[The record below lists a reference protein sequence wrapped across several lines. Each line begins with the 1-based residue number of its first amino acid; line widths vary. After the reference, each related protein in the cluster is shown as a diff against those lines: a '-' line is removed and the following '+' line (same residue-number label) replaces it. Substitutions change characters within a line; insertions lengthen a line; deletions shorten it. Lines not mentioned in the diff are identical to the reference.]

1 MQPLNVSSS
10 ITVICDWIIT
20 CSSDEQSVNAL
31 DLISITEEGMV
42 NLVSFLHP
50 LKALDS
56 IDVTDG
62 GIVIL
67 FNDAQLLKVK
77 SLIAAIF
84 EGSSIVTFANE
95 VQSQNAWIPID
106 FTEGWIVIS
115 SRCWTFAKWVISNW
129 RNRKRRFKYQMF

>member
-20 CSSDEQSVNAL
+20 CSSDEQSVNSL

-67 FNDAQLLKVK
+67 FNDVQLLK
-77 SLIAAIF
+77 
-84 EGSSIVTFANE
+84 
-95 VQSQNAWIPID
+95 
-106 FTEGWIVIS
+106 
-115 SRCWTFAKWVISNW
+115 
-129 RNRKRRFKYQMF
+129 

>member
-1 MQPLNVSSS
+1 
-10 ITVICDWIIT
+10 
-20 CSSDEQSVNAL
+20 
-31 DLISITEEGMV
+31 MV

-95 VQSQNAWIPID
+95 VQSQNA
-106 FTEGWIVIS
+106 
-115 SRCWTFAKWVISNW
+115 
-129 RNRKRRFKYQMF
+129 